1 VNLRSVRFW
10 SAAAVLAS
18 AVCLASAQAGLGQK
32 ADPDEVCGPPKAG
45 EHCGPGLGRQTTG
58 GGDKVS
64 HKGWPKVTGIF
75 WIVNDS
81 RGHKRVGGPDNDEL
95 LGHHGSDLIQGAGGN
110 DIVWGDWDPKHN
122 SEGQRDLLYGGPGND
137 WIYPSHGP
145 TKVNG
150 GPGNDHVWAFY
161 GRGVIDCGPGKDT
174 ARVKLTGS
182 PFKTHNCENIVHFCG
197 FGSDGHGGCLK
208 PGEKR
213 RGRSQPRGVKI
224 R

>member
-1 VNLRSVRFW
+1 VILRDARVW

-18 AVCLASAQAGLGQK
+18 AVCLASAQAGLSQN

-45 EHCGPGLGRQTTG
+45 EHCGPGLSRHTAG
-58 GGDKVS
+58 GGNKVS
-64 HKGWPKVTGIF
+64 HKGWPRVTGIF

-81 RGHKRVGGPDNDEL
+81 RNHKRIGGPDNDEL
-95 LGHHGSDLIQGAGGN
+95 LGHHGSDRIEGASGN
-110 DIVWGDWDPKHN
+110 DIIWGDWDPKHN
-122 SEGQRDLLYGGPGND
+122 NERQHDILYGNAGND

-145 TKVNG
+145 TKVEG

-161 GRGVIDCGPGKDT
+161 GRGVIDCGPGNDT
-174 ARVKLTGS
+174 ARVHLNG
-182 PFKTHNCENIVHFCG
+182 PFKVHRCETINHFCG

-213 RGRSQPRGVKI
+213 RGRQTR
-224 R
+224 